1 MKLKYF
7 LIFVICF
14 TLLTNAF
21 SLKQL
26 LDLTTKTNPSLDIL
40 KLTRENSYM
49 DRKKTANTLLPN
61 LTLSYTKNEEKADT
75 AGANAMGADLFTL
88 SLSQTYPGLF
98 KVSLLSDK
106 LASLKKQKS
115 DLNYIEGENG
125 IYFKACKYYFNI
137 IKMIN
142 TVAVHKQNE
151 FLINELL
158 KVTKINEE
166 AGSGLYSDVLRV
178 EAQKISIQVQ
188 LMQSENS
195 LRNQVHELNAF
206 LNGNIQEI
214 VDMMETL
221 MNQEYS
227 EGMMMPSYKFNIQK
241 IDIEKAIKELDN
253 LPQIALLK
261 KDMEIAYKALEIAKS
276 SYLPAVVLTG
286 SKRDVEKT
294 DIPTITDTEY
304 SYSVTLS
311 SPLYD
316 SGDTG
321 LNIKVANNTYKMA
334 KKNYEYQRRL
344 EENKLRSFYRDYLEA
359 VNRLAAVEKASEHAD
374 ENMRLVKERFEQGS
388 ASVIELIDA
397 QVLKS
402 YAKLNE
408 INAFYDERVRL
419 ATYYYNINEKDQFWR
434 LADEK

>member
-7 LIFVICF
+7 LIFVLCF
-14 TLLTNAF
+14 TVLSNAF

-26 LDLTTKTNPSLDIL
+26 LDLTTENNPTLDIL
-40 KLTRENSYM
+40 KLTKENAYIE
-49 DRKKTANTLLPN
+49 RKKTSNTLIPDLS
-61 LTLSYTKNEEKADT
+61 LSYTKSDEKADT
-75 AGANAMGADLFTL
+75 AGATAMGADLFTL

-98 KVSLLSDK
+98 RTSILSDR
-106 LASLKKQKS
+106 LAALQKRKAE
-115 DLNYIEGENG
+115 LNYTEGENG
-125 IYFKACKYYFNI
+125 IYFKACQYYFNI
-137 IKMIN
+137 IRTIN
-142 TVAVHKQNE
+142 SVAVHKQNK

-178 EAQKISIQVQ
+178 EAQKISIEVQ
-188 LMQSENS
+188 LMQAENS

-206 LNGNIQEI
+206 LNRNIQDI
-214 VDMMETL
+214 VLMMEGL
-221 MNQEYS
+221 LKQEYS
-227 EGMMMPSYKFNIQK
+227 EGMAMPPYKFEIRKLNIE
-241 IDIEKAIKELDN
+241 DAISKLDE

-261 KDMEIAYKALEIAKS
+261 KDMEIAHKALEMARAA
-276 SYLPAVVLTG
+276 YLPAVILSG
-286 SKRDVEKT
+286 SKRQVEKT
-294 DIPTITDTEY
+294 DIPTMTDTEY

-316 SGDTG
+316 SGDTN
-321 LNIKVANNTYKMA
+321 LNIKAAENTYNMA
-334 KKNYEYQRRL
+334 KKNYEYQRQL
-344 EENKLRSFYRDYLEA
+344 EENKLRSLYRDYLEA

-402 YAKLNE
+402 SAKLNE
-408 INAFYDERVRL
+408 VNAFFDERIRV
-419 ATYYYNINEKDQFWR
+419 ATYYFNLNKKEMFWR
-434 LADEK
+434 LTDEK